1 MPNLTI
7 FYQTSYLV
15 MLITFERI
23 ELQSWDWSCLEDIL
37 EKIQHLFHLR
47 GWNLMRNTSDAQ
59 KMQKKQKYQKRQN
72 SKTTK

>member
-37 EKIQHLFHLR
+37 EKIQHPFHLT
-47 GWNLMRNTSDAQ
+47 GWSLMRNTSEAQ
-59 KMQKKQKYQKRQN
+59 KQQKKQK
-72 SKTTK
+72 